1 MTVLAKW
8 PRWFGTLFV
17 VDMWERFS
25 FYGMLA
31 ILYLYLV
38 APRTRGGMEMAPHTA
53 AALFGIYMALVFMA
67 ALPGGW
73 VADRVLGARRAV
85 MVGGSLIALGH
96 LCLAVPVEPALY
108 PGLGLI
114 IAGTGLVKPSMAAM
128 IGEMYPGQ
136 PERREATFSIFYMSI
151 QVSALFAPLL
161 VGAAAEWVNWHLG
174 FGLAAVGMVAGLV
187 HYAVGQRNF
196 GDIGVH
202 PANPATAEE
211 RSKVLR
217 GALLWGGIPIS
228 LVAIGLAAGVL
239 TVDRVLILIGL
250 VLLGSPI
257 LYYRRLSRG
266 PAGGPR
272 LRAFVWMLVASAVFW
287 MLYAQGPALMN
298 LFARDAVDR
307 TLGGFEM
314 PASWFQSA
322 QPLFLLLLA
331 PVFAILWTRL
341 GSRVGTPPKF
351 VAGLLAGG
359 ICFVVMAM
367 AAAQAE
373 LELISPLWLLTVYL
387 LLVCGELV
395 VGPVGLSLAA
405 EVAPHGHTSRVLGL
419 FWMFAAIGAAIGGRL
434 AQLTTVIPL
443 PLYYLLLGVVGTA
456 AALVL
461 AAGAGA
467 LGRRL
472 RLEPV
477 SEKT

>member
-1 MTVLAKW
+1 MTAW

-17 VDMWERFS
+17 VDIWERFS

-38 APRTRGGMEMAPHTA
+38 APHSRGGLEMAPHTA
-53 AALFGIYMALVFMA
+53 SALFGIYMALLFMA

-73 VADRVLGARRAV
+73 MADRVLGARRAV
-85 MVGGSLIALGH
+85 LYGGALIAAGH

-108 PGLGLI
+108 PGLALI
-114 IAGTGLVKPSMAAM
+114 VAGTGLVKPSMAAM

-136 PERREATFSIFYMSI
+136 PERREAVFSVFYMSI
-151 QVSALFAPLL
+151 QISALFAPLITGL
-161 VGAAAEWVNWHLG
+161 AAERVNWHLG
-174 FGLAAVGMVAGLV
+174 FGLAAAGMLAGLV
-187 HYAVGQRNF
+187 HYVVGLRNF
-196 GDIGVH
+196 GDLGVH
-202 PANPATAEE
+202 AASPATAEE
-211 RSKVLR
+211 RRRVLR
-217 GALLWGGIPIS
+217 GAALWGGIPAS
-228 LVAIGLAAGVL
+228 LVAVGLAAGVL
-239 TVDRVLILIGL
+239 TVDRVLMLIGL
-250 VLLGSPI
+250 VLLVSPI
-257 LYYRRLSRG
+257 LYYRRLRCG

-287 MLYAQGPALMN
+287 LLYAQGPALMN

-307 TLGGFEM
+307 TLGGFEI

-331 PVFAILWTRL
+331 PVFAMLWTRL
-341 GSRVGTPPKF
+341 GARVGPPPKF

-359 ICFVVMAM
+359 ICFVVMAL
-367 AAAQAE
+367 AATQAE
-373 LELISPLWLLTVYL
+373 HALVSPLWLLTVYL

-405 EVAPHGHTSRVLGL
+405 EVAPPGHTSRVLGL
-419 FWMFAAIGAAIGGRL
+419 FWMFAAIGAAVGGRL
-434 AQLTTVIPL
+434 AELTTVIPL
-443 PLYYLLLGVVGTA
+443 PLYYLLLGVVGTVA
-456 AALVL
+456 AVGL
-461 AAGAGA
+461 AAGAGS

-472 RLEPV
+472 RPAPV